1 MNAATTIVIER
12 DIDAPRSLVF
22 EAWTDPKHLVHWYY
36 ASEGWTTP
44 FADVDLDVGGKF
56 RIGFA
61 SPDGA
66 YDFVFSGTFTEIVPP
81 ARLAYTIDDGR
92 AVTLDLTELANN
104 RTHVRLEFGAEGTF
118 PIEQQRDGWG
128 TQVTHLAAYLAAGID
143 RPPLPEVTFTR
154 VLNAPRDVV
163 FRAWTDMKQLSQW
176 WGPEM
181 FSIPRATLE
190 PRIGGAVF
198 IEMEGPDGELYPVK
212 GRVVD
217 YVENERLVY
226 TGRIIE
232 TSAGV
237 FEMEAV
243 TSVIVTDAG
252 PGRTKLVVRARV
264 TKATDKAAFALAG
277 MEEGYRQMLEKFAR
291 HIAGRAWHG

>member
-1 MNAATTIVIER
+1 MNAAATILIER
-12 DIDAPRSLVF
+12 EIDAPRSLVF

-44 FADVDLDVGGKF
+44 FADVDLRVGGKF

-61 SPDGA
+61 SPDGV
-66 YDFVFSGTFTEIVPP
+66 YDFVFSGMFTEIVAP

-92 AVTLDLTELANN
+92 AVTLDLTEVVGN
-104 RTHVRLEFGAEGTF
+104 RTHVHLEFVAEGTF
-118 PIEQQRDGWG
+118 PVEQQSEGWG
-128 TQVTHLAAYLAAGID
+128 TQVTHLAEYLAAGID
-143 RPPLPEVTFTR
+143 RLPLPEVTFTR

-181 FSIPRATLE
+181 FSVPRATLD
-190 PRIGGAVF
+190 PRIGGTVF
-198 IEMEGPDGELYPVK
+198 IEMEGPDGKLYPMT
-212 GRVVD
+212 GRVMD

-226 TGRIIE
+226 TGRIME

-237 FEMEAV
+237 FEMETV
-243 TSVIVTDAG
+243 TSVIVTDDG
-252 PGRTKLVVRARV
+252 PERTKLVVRARV

-291 HIAGRAWHG
+291 HIAGRA